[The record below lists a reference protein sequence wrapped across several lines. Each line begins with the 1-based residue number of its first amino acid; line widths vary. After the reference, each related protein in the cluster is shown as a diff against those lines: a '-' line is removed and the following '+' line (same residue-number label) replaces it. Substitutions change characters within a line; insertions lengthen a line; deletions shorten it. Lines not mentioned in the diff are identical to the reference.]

1 MEGTTEKFRE
11 CAAAEHRLF
20 SKKLEELIE
29 KRFAKN
35 KKKKA
40 KKAFERLLMSELWM
54 SHCLF
59 FDGIELLDT
68 LIDDECLAEAEELD
82 RNFSGNIR
90 SLLPDRIRENRCF
103 QNSLSKL
110 LAFSSKGV
118 GKCELLLPLLIKG
131 WKNEDSKDGSL
142 RGKAVEIKSFSGG
155 SMKPAR
161 STKNGHID
169 ELNDRLFG
177 GHPPM
182 NSKKGHEKHLAALEG
197 IDAREAYLEYFSRI
211 LDKSKSEV
219 ERLADDLIENI
230 SDIEACRNIYGRH
243 VLKAY
248 REIDGFGIIMLIDPE
263 SGDMASI
270 ADFDDLPEEIA
281 FSPKMT
287 RRGDTQALADGYVNI
302 KANKKKRR
310 R

>member
-169 ELNDRLFG
+169 ELND
-177 GHPPM
+177 
-182 NSKKGHEKHLAALEG
+182 
-197 IDAREAYLEYFSRI
+197 
-211 LDKSKSEV
+211 
-219 ERLADDLIENI
+219 
-230 SDIEACRNIYGRH
+230 
-243 VLKAY
+243 
-248 REIDGFGIIMLIDPE
+248 PE